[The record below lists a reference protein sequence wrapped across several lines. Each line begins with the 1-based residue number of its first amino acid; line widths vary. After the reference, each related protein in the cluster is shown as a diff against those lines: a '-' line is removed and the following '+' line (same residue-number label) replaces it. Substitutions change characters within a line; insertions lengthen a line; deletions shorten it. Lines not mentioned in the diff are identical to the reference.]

1 MVTLYLSSL
10 QGLSKRISIHQYVSF
25 FISKMNYFTH
35 QLFNSEELE
44 ILRKNLDKEELFWED
59 GKQTAGKYAARVKNN
74 LQLKRDSDASI
85 KFSSLITKK
94 ILSNEL
100 IKSFALP
107 KKIHGTIFSKSK
119 SGMKYGRHIDNAYMS
134 SGRADLSFTIFLSC
148 KDNYQGGELSIEGFN
163 SEEKFKLNAGE
174 IIIYPSTYL
183 HSVEEVFGGERLVF
197 IGWIESYVKSI
208 EEREYLFDLDAA
220 ARSLL
225 AKYGRSEEVDLIFKS
240 YSNLLRRL
248 GS

>member
-1 MVTLYLSSL
+1 
-10 QGLSKRISIHQYVSF
+10 
-25 FISKMNYFTH
+25 MNYLTH
-35 QLFNSEELE
+35 QILNSEELK
-44 ILRKNLDKEELFWED
+44 ILKKNLEKEDLFWED
-59 GKQTAGKYAARVKNN
+59 GKQTAGKHAADVKNN
-74 LQLKRDSDASI
+74 LQLKRDSNISK
-85 KFSSLITKK
+85 KFSELIVKK

-107 KKIHGTIFSKSK
+107 KKIHGTIFTKSTK
-119 SGMKYGRHIDNAYMS
+119 GMKYGKHIDNAYMS
-134 SGRADLSFTIFLSC
+134 SGRADLSFTIFLNP
-148 KDNYQGGELSIEGFN
+148 KKNYEGGALSIENLN

-183 HSVEEVFGGERLVF
+183 HSVEEVFEGERLVF

-240 YSNLLRRL
+240 YSNFLRIL

>member
-1 MVTLYLSSL
+1 
-10 QGLSKRISIHQYVSF
+10 
-25 FISKMNYFTH
+25 MNYLTH
-35 QLFNSEELE
+35 QILNSEELE
-44 ILRKNLDKEELFWED
+44 ILRNSLKDEDLLWED
-59 GKQTAGKYAARVKNN
+59 GRKTAGKHAAKVKSN
-74 LQLKRDSDASI
+74 LQLRRDSNLSK
-85 KFSSLITKK
+85 KFSKLIIKK

-107 KKIHGTIFSKSK
+107 KQIHGTIFSKST

-134 SGRADLSFTIFLSC
+134 SGRADLSFTVFLNC
-148 KDNYQGGELSIEGFN
+148 KKKYEGGALSIEGLN
-163 SEEKFKLNAGE
+163 SEEKFKLDAGE

-183 HSVEEVFGGERLVF
+183 HSVEKVIDGERLVF

-225 AKYGRSEEVDLIFKS
+225 DKYGRSEEVDLIYKS
-240 YSNLLRRL
+240 YSNFLRRL
-248 GS
+248 GN

>member
-1 MVTLYLSSL
+1 
-10 QGLSKRISIHQYVSF
+10 
-25 FISKMNYFTH
+25 MNYLTH
-35 QLFNSEELE
+35 QLLNSEELE
-44 ILRKNLDKEELFWED
+44 IVRKDLNQEDFLWED
-59 GKQTAGKYAARVKNN
+59 GKKTAGVYAAKVKNN
-74 LQLKRDSDASI
+74 LQLRRDSDLS
-85 KFSSLITKK
+85 KKLSGLIIKK

-107 KKIHGTIFSKSK
+107 KKVHGTIFSKSTK
-119 SGMKYGRHIDNAYMS
+119 GMKYGRHIDNVFMS
-134 SGRADLSFTIFLSC
+134 SGRADLSFTIFLSSR
-148 KDNYQGGELSIEGFN
+148 DNYEGGELSIEDFN

-174 IIIYPSTYL
+174 IIVYPSTYL
-183 HSVEEVFGGERLVF
+183 HSVEEIFKGERLVF
-197 IGWIESYVKSI
+197 LGWIESYVKSI

-225 AKYGRSEEVDLIFKS
+225 AKYGRSNEVDLIFKS

>member
-1 MVTLYLSSL
+1 
-10 QGLSKRISIHQYVSF
+10 
-25 FISKMNYFTH
+25 MNHLTH
-35 QLFNSEELE
+35 KVLNYGELE
-44 ILRKNLDKEELFWED
+44 ILKANLGKEDLFWED
-59 GKQTAGKYAARVKNN
+59 GKKTAGKHAAKAKNN
-74 LQLKRDSDASI
+74 LQLRRDSDLSI
-85 KFSSLITKK
+85 KFSELITKK
-94 ILSNEL
+94 MLSDEL

-107 KKIHGTIFSKSK
+107 KKIHGTMFSKSI
-119 SGMKYGRHIDNAYMS
+119 SGMKYGCHIDNAYMS
-134 SGRADLSFTIFLSC
+134 YGRADLSFTIFLNN
-148 KDNYQGGELSIEGFN
+148 KNNYEGGALSIESFN
-163 SEEKFKLNAGE
+163 LEEKFKLDAGE

-183 HSVEEVFGGERLVF
+183 HSVEEVINGERLVF

-225 AKYGRSEEVDLIFKS
+225 AKYGRSDEVDLIFKS